1 VILPSRP
8 RRRVARRLTAAG
20 ILLLGLAGCA
30 TPQLQALLDGHGS
43 TAALPQRIELE
54 AVPFYAQDDYQCGP
68 AALAMV
74 LEAGGKAIPPEALR
88 PQVYLPDR
96 QGSLQV
102 EMLAAARRNGFV
114 AVELSPRLS
123 DLLAE
128 IAAGNPAVVLQN
140 LALDWVPVWHY
151 AVVVG
156 YDLKDQQIVL
166 RSGTE
171 RRLEMPLS
179 TFERTWQRGGYWA
192 MLALPPGRFPA
203 SVRAADYL
211 SAVTRLEK
219 AGPPEP
225 AHAAYQ
231 AALARWPDH
240 FTALMGAGNTAY
252 RAGDFEGA
260 EQAFRRA
267 TVVYPQSAAAHNNL
281 AQTLADLDR
290 YDEALAEARLA
301 VGLGGP
307 LEDTSTRTLDAI
319 VKRTG
324 RGEQEWNK

>member
-1 VILPSRP
+1 MILPSRP
-8 RRRVARRLTAAG
+8 RRCVARRLTAAG

-30 TPQLQALLDGHGS
+30 TPQLQALLGS
-43 TAALPQRIELE
+43 DSPGLPQRVELD
-54 AVPFYAQDDYQCGP
+54 AVPFYAQDEYQCGP

-74 LEAGGKAIPPEALR
+74 LEAGGKAIGPDALR
-88 PQVYLPDR
+88 PQVFVPER

-114 AVELSPRLS
+114 AVELKPSLS

-128 IAAGNPAVVLQN
+128 IAAGTPVVVLQN
-140 LALDWVPVWHY
+140 LALDWYPAWHY
-151 AVVVG
+151 AVAIG
-156 YDLKDQQIVL
+156 YDLKEQQIVL
-166 RSGTE
+166 RSGTD

-179 TFERTWQRGGYWA
+179 TFERTWQRSGYWA
-192 MLALPPGRFPA
+192 MLALPPGRFPV
-203 SVRAADYL
+203 SVGSAEYL
-211 SAVTRLEK
+211 SAVTKLEK
-219 AGPPEP
+219 AGPPES
-225 AHAAYQ
+225 AQAAYQ
-231 AALARWPDH
+231 SALQRWPDQ

-252 RAGDFEGA
+252 RAGDFEEA
-260 EQAFRRA
+260 ERAFRRA
-267 TVVYPQSAAAHNNL
+267 TVVFPRSVAAHNNL

-290 YDEALAEARLA
+290 HDEALSEARTA

-307 LEDTSTRTLDAI
+307 LEDTSIRTLDAI

>member
-1 VILPSRP
+1 LSS
-8 RRRVARRLTAAG
+8 
-20 ILLLGLAGCA
+20 
-30 TPQLQALLDGHGS
+30 DS
-43 TAALPQRIELE
+43 AALPKRAELD
-54 AVPFYAQDDYQCGP
+54 AVPFYAQDEYQCGP

-74 LEAGGKAIPPEALR
+74 LEAGGKAIGPEALR

-114 AVELSPRLS
+114 AVELNPRLA

-128 IAAGNPAVVLQN
+128 ISAGNPAVVLQN
-140 LALDWVPVWHY
+140 LALDWYPVWHY
-151 AVVVG
+151 AVAIG
-156 YDLKDQQIVL
+156 YDLNAQQIVL

-192 MLALPPGRFPA
+192 MLALPPGRFPSSIGPA
-203 SVRAADYL
+203 EYL

-219 AGPPEP
+219 AGQPES
-225 AHAAYQ
+225 AQVAYQ
-231 AALARWPDH
+231 RALERWPDQ
-240 FTALMGAGNTAY
+240 FTALIGAGNTAY
-252 RAGDFEGA
+252 RIGDFEAA

-267 TVVYPQSAAAHNNL
+267 TVVYPKSAAAHNNL

-290 YDEALAEARLA
+290 YDEALTEARLA

-307 LEDTSTRTLDAI
+307 LEDASIRTLDAI
-319 VKRTG
+319 GKRTG

>member
-1 VILPSRP
+1 
-8 RRRVARRLTAAG
+8 
-20 ILLLGLAGCA
+20 LLGLAGCA
-30 TPQLQALLDGHGS
+30 TPQLQALLSGDS
-43 TAALPQRIELE
+43 KSLPQKVELE
-54 AVPFYAQDDYQCGP
+54 AIPFYAQDEYQCGP

-74 LEAGGKAIPPEALR
+74 LEAGGKAVAPEVLR
-88 PQVYLPDR
+88 PQVFLPDR

-102 EMLAAARRNGFV
+102 EMLAATRRNGLV

-123 DLLAE
+123 DLFAE

-140 LALDWVPVWHY
+140 LALDWAPAWHY
-151 AVVVG
+151 AVAIG
-156 YDLKDQQIVL
+156 YDLPAQRIVL

-171 RRLEMPLS
+171 RRLEMPLA

-225 AHAAYQ
+225 AQAAYE
-231 AALARWPDH
+231 AALVRWPDH
-240 FTALMGAGNTAY
+240 FTALMGAGNTAH

-260 EQAFRRA
+260 ERAFRRA

-290 YDEALAEARLA
+290 YDEALAEARQA

-307 LEDTSTRTLDAI
+307 LEDTSIRTLDAI

-324 RGEQEWNK
+324 RGEQEWHK

>member
-1 VILPSRP
+1 
-8 RRRVARRLTAAG
+8 
-20 ILLLGLAGCA
+20 
-30 TPQLQALLDGHGS
+30 LD
-43 TAALPQRIELE
+43 
-54 AVPFYAQDDYQCGP
+54 AVPFHAQEEYQCGP

-74 LEAGGKAIPPEALR
+74 LEAGGKVVEPEVLR
-88 PQVYLPDR
+88 PQIYIPDR

-114 AVELSPRLS
+114 AVELNPKLS

-128 IAAGNPAVVLQN
+128 IAAGTPAVVLQN
-140 LALDWVPVWHY
+140 LALDWYPAWHY
-151 AVVVG
+151 AVAIG
-156 YDLKDQQIVL
+156 YDLKEQRIVL

-203 SVRAADYL
+203 SVGPAEYL
-211 SAVTRLEK
+211 SAVTKFEK
-219 AGPPEP
+219 AGPPDL
-225 AHAAYQ
+225 ARAAYQ
-231 AALARWPDH
+231 RALERWPDQ
-240 FTALMGAGNTAY
+240 FIALMGAGNTAY
-252 RAGDFEGA
+252 RAGDFEAA

-267 TVVYPQSAAAHNNL
+267 TVVYPRSAAAHNNL

-290 YDEALAEARLA
+290 HEEALTEARMA

-307 LEDTSTRTLDAI
+307 LEDASVRTLDAI
-319 VKRTG
+319 VKQTG

>member
-1 VILPSRP
+1 MSGDLS
-8 RRRVARRLTAAG
+8 
-20 ILLLGLAGCA
+20 
-30 TPQLQALLDGHGS
+30 S
-43 TAALPQRIELE
+43 LPQKAELD
-54 AVPFYAQDDYQCGP
+54 AVPFYAQDEYQCGP

-74 LEAGGKAIPPEALR
+74 LEAGGKAVTPEALR
-88 PQVYLPDR
+88 PEVFIPDR
-96 QGSLQV
+96 QGSLQI

-114 AVELSPRLS
+114 AVELSPKLQ

-140 LALDWVPVWHY
+140 LALDWVPAWHY
-151 AVVVG
+151 AVAVG
-156 YDLKDQQIVL
+156 YDLKEQRIIL

-203 SVRAADYL
+203 SVSSADYL
-211 SAVTRLEK
+211 VAVTRLEK

-225 AHAAYQ
+225 ARAAYQ
-231 AALARWPDH
+231 RALERWPDQ
-240 FTALMGAGNTAY
+240 FTALMGSGNTAY
-252 RAGDFEGA
+252 RSGDFEGA
-260 EQAFRRA
+260 ERAFRRA
-267 TVVYPQSAAAHNNL
+267 TVVYPRSAAAHNNL

-290 YDEALAEARLA
+290 YDEAVAEARVA

-307 LEDTSTRTLDAI
+307 LEDTSIRTLDAI

-324 RGEQEWNK
+324 RGEQEWSK

>member
-1 VILPSRP
+1 MQ
-8 RRRVARRLTAAG
+8 G
-20 ILLLGLAGCA
+20 HAGCA
-30 TPQLQALLDGHGS
+30 TPQLQALLGPD
-43 TAALPQRIELE
+43 APALPQRVELD
-54 AVPFYAQDDYQCGP
+54 AVPFHAQEEYQCGP

-74 LEAGGKAIPPEALR
+74 LEAGGKVVEPEVLR
-88 PQVYLPDR
+88 PQIYIPDR

-114 AVELSPRLS
+114 AVELNPKLS

-128 IAAGNPAVVLQN
+128 IAAGTPAVVLQN
-140 LALDWVPVWHY
+140 LALDWYPAWHY
-151 AVVVG
+151 AVAIG
-156 YDLKDQQIVL
+156 YDLKEQRIVL

-203 SVRAADYL
+203 SVGPAEYL
-211 SAVTRLEK
+211 SAVTKFEK
-219 AGPPEP
+219 AGPPDL
-225 AHAAYQ
+225 ARAAYQ
-231 AALARWPDH
+231 RALERWPDQ
-240 FTALMGAGNTAY
+240 FIALMGAGNTAY
-252 RAGDFEGA
+252 RAGDFEAA

-267 TVVYPQSAAAHNNL
+267 TVVYPRSVAAHNNL

-290 YDEALAEARLA
+290 HEEALTEARMA

-307 LEDTSTRTLDAI
+307 LEDASVRTLDAI
-319 VKRTG
+319 VKQTG

>member
-30 TPQLQALLDGHGS
+30 TPQLQALLDTGPP
-43 TAALPQRIELE
+43 ALPQRAELD
-54 AVPFYAQDDYQCGP
+54 AVPFYAQEEYQCGP

-74 LEAGGKAIPPEALR
+74 LEAGGKAIEPEALR
-88 PQVYLPDR
+88 SQVYIPDR

-114 AVELSPRLS
+114 AVELNPKLT

-128 IAAGNPAVVLQN
+128 IAAGSPAVVLQN
-140 LALDWVPVWHY
+140 LALDWVPAWHY
-151 AVVVG
+151 AVAIG
-156 YDLKDQQIVL
+156 YDLGAQRIVL

-192 MLALPPGRFPA
+192 MLALPPGHFPV
-203 SVRAADYL
+203 SVGAAEYL
-211 SAVTRLEK
+211 SAVTKLEK
-219 AGPPEP
+219 AGPPEA
-225 AHAAYQ
+225 AHAAYRS
-231 AALARWPDH
+231 ALERWPDH
-240 FTALMGAGNTAY
+240 FTALMGVGNTAY
-252 RAGDFEGA
+252 RTGDYEGA
-260 EQAFRRA
+260 ERAFRQA
-267 TVVYPQSAAAHNNL
+267 TRVQPRSAAAHNNL

-290 YDEALAEARLA
+290 YEEALAEARLA

-307 LEDTSTRTLDAI
+307 LEDVSTRTLDAI

>member
-1 VILPSRP
+1 MS
-8 RRRVARRLTAAG
+8 G
-20 ILLLGLAGCA
+20 
-30 TPQLQALLDGHGS
+30 DS
-43 TAALPQRIELE
+43 SLPQKIELA
-54 AVPFYAQDDYQCGP
+54 AVPFHAQEEYQCGP

-74 LEAGGKAIPPEALR
+74 LEAGGKAVAPESLR
-88 PQVYLPDR
+88 PQVFLPER

-114 AVELSPRLS
+114 AVELSPKLQ

-128 IAAGNPAVVLQN
+128 IAAGNPAIVLQN

-151 AVVVG
+151 AVAIG
-156 YDLKDQQIVL
+156 YDLKEQQIVL

-203 SVRAADYL
+203 SVSPADYL
-211 SAVTRLEK
+211 GAVTRLEK

-225 AHAAYQ
+225 ARTAYQ
-231 AALARWPDH
+231 RALERWPDQ

-252 RAGDFEGA
+252 RAGDFEAA
-260 EQAFRRA
+260 ERAFRRA
-267 TVVYPQSAAAHNNL
+267 TIVYPSAAAAHNNL
-281 AQTLADLDR
+281 AQTLADLER
-290 YDEALAEARLA
+290 YDEALAEARVA
-301 VGLGGP
+301 VGIGGP
-307 LEDTSTRTLDAI
+307 LQEASVRTLDAI

-324 RGEQEWNK
+324 RGEPERNK

>member
-1 VILPSRP
+1 MILPSRP

-30 TPQLQALLDGHGS
+30 TPQLQALLGS
-43 TAALPQRIELE
+43 GSPARPQSAELDS
-54 AVPFYAQDDYQCGP
+54 VPFYPQEEYQCGP

-74 LEAGGKAIPPEALR
+74 LEAGGRQIHPEALR

-102 EMLAAARRNGFV
+102 EMLAGARRNGFV
-114 AVELSPRLS
+114 AVELKPSLS

-140 LALDWVPVWHY
+140 LALDWAPAWHY
-151 AVVVG
+151 AVAIG
-156 YDLKDQQIVL
+156 YDLTAEQIVL
-166 RSGTE
+166 RSGTD
-171 RRLEMPLS
+171 RRLAMPLS

-203 SVRAADYL
+203 SVAASEYL
-211 SAVTRLEK
+211 GAVTKLERT
-219 AGPPEP
+219 GPID
-225 AHAAYQ
+225 AAQAAYQ
-231 AALARWPDH
+231 RALERWPDQ
-240 FTALMGAGNTAY
+240 FTALMGVGNTAY
-252 RAGDFEGA
+252 RTGDLDGA
-260 EQAFRRA
+260 ERAFRRA
-267 TVVYPQSAAAHNNL
+267 TVVYPKAAAAHNNL

-290 YDEALAEARLA
+290 YDEALAEARVA
-301 VGLGGP
+301 VGLGGA
-307 LEDTSTRTLDAI
+307 LEDTSIRTLDGI

>member
-30 TPQLQALLDGHGS
+30 TPQLQALLESGP
-43 TAALPQRIELE
+43 TALPRKAELE
-54 AVPFYAQDDYQCGP
+54 SVPFYAQDDYQCGP

-74 LEAGGKAIPPEALR
+74 LEAGGKPVQPEALKT
-88 PQVYLPDR
+88 QVYLPDR

-114 AVELSPRLS
+114 AVELNPKLS
-123 DLLAE
+123 DLLQE
-128 IAAGNPAVVLQN
+128 IAGGNPALVLQN
-140 LALDWVPVWHY
+140 LALDWVPAWHY
-151 AVVVG
+151 AVAIG
-156 YDLKDQQIVL
+156 YDLPAQTIVL

-171 RRLEMPLS
+171 RRLELPLS
-179 TFERTWQRGGYWA
+179 TFERTWQRSGYWA

-203 SVRAADYL
+203 SVRPAEYMA
-211 SAVTRLEK
+211 AVTRLEK
-219 AGPPEP
+219 AGPPE
-225 AHAAYQ
+225 AAQAAYQ
-231 AALARWPDH
+231 SALERWPDQ
-240 FTALMGAGNTAY
+240 FTALMGLGNTTY
-252 RAGDFEGA
+252 RAGDFEAA
-260 EQAFRRA
+260 ERAFRRA
-267 TVVYPQSAAAHNNL
+267 TVAYPQSAAAHNNL

-290 YDEALAEARLA
+290 YDEALAEARVA

-307 LEDTSTRTLDAI
+307 LEDTSIRTLDAI

>member
-1 VILPSRP
+1 MILPSRP

-30 TPQLQALLDGHGS
+30 TPQLQALLGADS
-43 TAALPQRIELE
+43 PALPQRVELD
-54 AVPFYAQDDYQCGP
+54 AVPFYPQDEYQCGP

-74 LEAGGKAIPPEALR
+74 LEAGGKAIQPEVLR
-88 PQVYLPDR
+88 PQVYIPDR

-114 AVELSPRLS
+114 AVQLNPRLN

-128 IAAGNPAVVLQN
+128 IAAGSPAVVLQN
-140 LALDWVPVWHY
+140 LALDWYPAWHY
-151 AVVVG
+151 AVAVG
-156 YDLKDQQIVL
+156 YDLNTQQIVL

-171 RRLEMPLS
+171 RRLEMPLA

-192 MLALPPGRFPA
+192 MLALPPGRFPVTVGSA
-203 SVRAADYL
+203 EYL

-219 AGPPEP
+219 AGPPE
-225 AHAAYQ
+225 AAQAAYQ
-231 AALARWPDH
+231 RALERWPDQ

-260 EQAFRRA
+260 ERAFRRA
-267 TVVYPQSAAAHNNL
+267 TVVYPRSAAAHNNL

-290 YDEALAEARLA
+290 YDEALTEARTA
-301 VGLGGP
+301 VGLGGA
-307 LEDTSTRTLDAI
+307 LEDTSIRTLDAI

>member
-30 TPQLQALLDGHGS
+30 TPQLQALLGS
-43 TAALPQRIELE
+43 DSPGLPQRVELD
-54 AVPFYAQDDYQCGP
+54 AVPFYAQDEYQCGP

-74 LEAGGKAIPPEALR
+74 LEAGGKAIGPDALR
-88 PQVYLPDR
+88 PQVFVPER

-114 AVELSPRLS
+114 AIELKPSLS

-128 IAAGNPAVVLQN
+128 IAAGTPVVVLQN
-140 LALDWVPVWHY
+140 LALDWYPAWHY
-151 AVVVG
+151 AVAIG
-156 YDLKDQQIVL
+156 YDLKEQQIVL
-166 RSGTE
+166 RSGTD

-179 TFERTWQRGGYWA
+179 TFERTWQRSGYWA
-192 MLALPPGRFPA
+192 MLALPPGRFPV
-203 SVRAADYL
+203 SVGSAEYL
-211 SAVTRLEK
+211 SAVTKLEK
-219 AGPPEP
+219 AGPPES
-225 AHAAYQ
+225 AQAAYQ
-231 AALARWPDH
+231 SALQRWPDQ

-252 RAGDFEGA
+252 RAGDFEEA
-260 EQAFRRA
+260 ERAFRRA
-267 TVVYPQSAAAHNNL
+267 TVVFPRSVAAHNNL

-290 YDEALAEARLA
+290 HDEALSEARTA

-307 LEDTSTRTLDAI
+307 LEDTSIRTLDAI

>member
-1 VILPSRP
+1 MILPSRP

-30 TPQLQALLDGHGS
+30 TPQLQALLDGES
-43 TAALPQRIELE
+43 TALPQRVELD
-54 AVPFYAQDDYQCGP
+54 AVPFYAQEAYQCGP

-74 LEAGGKAIPPEALR
+74 LEAGGKATQPEALKS
-88 PQVYLPDR
+88 QVYIPDR

-151 AVVVG
+151 AVAIG
-156 YDLKDQQIVL
+156 YDLKERRIVL

-171 RRLEMPLS
+171 RRLEMSLS

-203 SVRAADYL
+203 SVGPAEYL
-211 SAVTRLEK
+211 SAVTKLEK
-219 AGPPEP
+219 AGPPES
-225 AHAAYQ
+225 AQAAYQ
-231 AALARWPDH
+231 QALKRWPDQ

-252 RAGDFEGA
+252 RAGDLEEA
-260 EQAFRRA
+260 ERAFRQA
-267 TVVYPQSAAAHNNL
+267 TRVYPKSAAAHNNL

-290 YDEALAEARLA
+290 YEEALAEARLA

-307 LEDTSTRTLDAI
+307 LENTSIRTLDAI

>member
-20 ILLLGLAGCA
+20 IFLLSLAGCA
-30 TPQLQALLDGHGS
+30 TPQLQALLGS
-43 TAALPQRIELE
+43 DSAVALPQKVELE

-68 AALAMV
+68 ASLAMV
-74 LEAGGKAIPPEALR
+74 LEAGGKPIQPEALR

-102 EMLAAARRNGFV
+102 EMLAATRRNGFV
-114 AVELSPRLS
+114 AVELNPKLS

-140 LALDWVPVWHY
+140 LALDWVPAWHY
-151 AVVVG
+151 AVAIG
-156 YDLKDQQIVL
+156 YDLSEQRIVL

-171 RRLEMPLS
+171 RRLDMPLS
-179 TFERTWQRGGYWA
+179 TFERTWQRSGYWA

-203 SVRAADYL
+203 SVRPADYL
-211 SAVTRLEK
+211 AAVTRLEK

-225 AHAAYQ
+225 AHAAYE

-260 EQAFRRA
+260 ERTFRRA

-290 YDEALAEARLA
+290 YDEALAEARAA

-307 LEDTSTRTLDAI
+307 LEDTSIRTLDAI

-324 RGEQEWNK
+324 RGEQEWNE

>member
-1 VILPSRP
+1 MSSG
-8 RRRVARRLTAAG
+8 AA
-20 ILLLGLAGCA
+20 
-30 TPQLQALLDGHGS
+30 D
-43 TAALPQRIELE
+43 LPQRAELQS
-54 AVPFYAQDDYQCGP
+54 VPFYAQDQYQCGP

-74 LEAGGKAIPPEALR
+74 LEAGGKQIEPDALR
-88 PQVYLPDR
+88 PQVYIPDR

-114 AVELSPRLS
+114 AVELNPRLS
-123 DLLAE
+123 DLFAE
-128 IAAGNPAVVLQN
+128 IAAGNPVVVLQN

-151 AVVVG
+151 AVAVG
-156 YDLKDQQIVL
+156 YDLKDQSIVL

-179 TFERTWQRGGYWA
+179 TFERTWQRSGYWA

-203 SVRAADYL
+203 SVRSSDYM
-211 SAVTRLEK
+211 SAVTKLER
-219 AGPPEP
+219 AGSPET
-225 AHAAYQ
+225 ARAAYE
-231 AALARWPDH
+231 AALARWPDQ
-240 FTALMGAGNTAY
+240 FVALMGAGNTAY
-252 RAGDFEGA
+252 RAGDFESA
-260 EQAFRRA
+260 ERSFRRA
-267 TVVYPQSAAAHNNL
+267 TVVYPKSAAAHNNL

-301 VGLGGP
+301 VGLGGA
-307 LEDTSTRTLDAI
+307 LEDTSIRTLDAI

>member
-1 VILPSRP
+1 MILPSRP

-30 TPQLQALLDGHGS
+30 TPQLQALLNEQS
-43 TAALPQRIELE
+43 PALPQRTELD
-54 AVPFYAQDDYQCGP
+54 AVPFYAQDEYQCGP

-74 LEAGGKAIPPEALR
+74 LEAGGKQIEPETLR
-88 PQVYLPDR
+88 SQVYLPDR

-114 AVELSPRLS
+114 AVELNPKLS

-140 LALDWVPVWHY
+140 LALDWAPAWHY
-151 AVVVG
+151 AVAIG
-156 YDLKDQQIVL
+156 YDLEERQIVL

-171 RRLEMPLS
+171 RRLQLSLS

-203 SVRAADYL
+203 SVSPADYL

-219 AGPPEP
+219 AGSSEQ
-225 AHAAYQ
+225 AQAAYQ
-231 AALARWPDH
+231 RALERWPDQ
-240 FTALMGAGNTAY
+240 FTALMGVGNTAY
-252 RAGDFEGA
+252 RAGDLEGA
-260 EQAFRRA
+260 ERAFRRA
-267 TVVYPQSAAAHNNL
+267 TVVYPRSAAAHNNL

-290 YDEALAEARLA
+290 YDDALAEARVA
-301 VGLGGP
+301 VGIGGP
-307 LEDTSTRTLDAI
+307 LEEASVRTLDAI

>member
-1 VILPSRP
+1 VILPSRL

-30 TPQLQALLDGHGS
+30 TPQLQALLGPD
-43 TAALPQRIELE
+43 APPLPQRVELD
-54 AVPFYAQDDYQCGP
+54 AVPFYAQDEYQCGP

-74 LEAGGKAIPPEALR
+74 LEAGGKAVPPEVLR
-88 PQVYLPDR
+88 PQIYIPDR

-114 AVELSPRLS
+114 AVELNPKLS

-128 IAAGNPAVVLQN
+128 IAAGTPAVVLQN
-140 LALDWVPVWHY
+140 LALDWYPVWHY
-151 AVVVG
+151 AVAIG
-156 YDLKDQQIVL
+156 YDLKEQQIVL

-192 MLALPPGRFPA
+192 MLALPPGRFPV
-203 SVRAADYL
+203 SVGLAEYL
-211 SAVTRLEK
+211 SAVTKLEK
-219 AGPPEP
+219 AGPTES
-225 AHAAYQ
+225 ARAAYQ
-231 AALARWPDH
+231 RALERWPDQ

-267 TVVYPQSAAAHNNL
+267 TVVYPRSAAAHNNL

-290 YDEALAEARLA
+290 HDEALAEARMA

-307 LEDTSTRTLDAI
+307 LEDASIRTLDAI
-319 VKRTG
+319 VKQTG